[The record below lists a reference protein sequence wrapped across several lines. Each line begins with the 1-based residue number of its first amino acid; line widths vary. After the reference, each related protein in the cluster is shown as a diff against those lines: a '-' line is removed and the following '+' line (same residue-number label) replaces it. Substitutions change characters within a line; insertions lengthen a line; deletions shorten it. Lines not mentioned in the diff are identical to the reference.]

1 MAEPSSRPWRDS
13 TSGSRQFA
21 ASTVHSSVVASS
33 HVTWGARR
41 SGRLLYEPE
50 QTVSLKHAIDAFGV
64 DLRTIRL
71 ASGMTPLFA
80 RLVVSHFTIR
90 LGSRDMTI
98 SPGFTAA
105 EIREFVHEYQAQP
118 YGAKAPWL
126 ITRGLSR
133 AQVRRWRDAV
143 FEGDLDR
150 GLVPRESNPMTV
162 PPSQRAALEKYRA
175 AERAAHEAEVARI
188 SARIRELEGTNDA
201 LGKAIGLL
209 HSMSEQ
215 ESDEPTTTTDPTGS

>member
-1 MAEPSSRPWRDS
+1 MCKIGRRMLRAGYTCTTWERVHD
-13 TSGSRQFA
+13 GSR
-21 ASTVHSSVVASS
+21 
-33 HVTWGARR
+33 
-41 SGRLLYEPE
+41 
-50 QTVSLKHAIDAFGV
+50 
-64 DLRTIRL
+64 
-71 ASGMTPLFA
+71 
-80 RLVVSHFTIR
+80 RLVVQVSSAPLRQAGCESLHDQV
-90 LGSRDMTI
+90 GGRDMTV

-133 AQVRRWRDAV
+133 AQLRRWRDAV

-162 PPSQRAALEKYRA
+162 PPSQRAALERYRA
-175 AERAAHEAEVARI
+175 AERAAHEAEVARM

-215 ESDEPTTTTDPTGS
+215 ESDEPTTTDPAGS